1 MGINCCKI
9 VKQGRCRQSIA
20 VRFDE
25 LLLGA
30 DSCFLIPL
38 PVPALPRAFL
48 PSFCLFLTFCV
59 FPSLL
64 LFIAVCFLLSVWSFT
79 GSSCLSSSLLSTLG
93 RKLTQGDNIT
103 IWGPN
108 KMLKDMSTTLDANL
122 RHFKPPKKRIQ
133 ALRPLSPLLPQHEI
147 NFMFTSSQ
155 AYCAQPQHT
164 HIHFSPNNECIAMYW
179 AMGSTVTWGGG
190 TLMCSSC

>member
-1 MGINCCKI
+1 MQAINCRKI
-9 VKQGRCRQSIA
+9 RWA
-20 VRFDE
+20 VARSW
-25 LLLGA
+25 LLLPNPSPCPCSP
-30 DSCFLIPL
+30 SCVLAQSL
-38 PVPALPRAFL
+38 PVPYLL
-48 PSFCLFLTFCV
+48 CLST
-59 FPSLL
+59 LL

-79 GSSCLSSSLLSTLG
+79 GSSCLSSSLLSTFG

-108 KMLKDMSTTLDANL
+108 KMLKDMSTTLDANP

-133 ALRPLSPLLPQHEI
+133 ALRPLSPFLPQHEI

-155 AYCAQPQHT
+155 ACCAQPQHT
-164 HIHFSPNNECIAMYW
+164 HTHFNPNNECIAIYR